1 MDASTAGVVIG
12 IIALFLGLW
21 QMNNS
26 LNERMDSFNVR
37 LDELRRDLER
47 KIEREVDGVRRELS
61 NHIDR
66 NYSELFMLR
75 VAILGSDV
83 PPDAVFKAY
92 RESLKKAG
100 GVGNGSE
107 S

>member
-1 MDASTAGVVIG
+1 MDASTAGVFLG
-12 IIALFLGLW
+12 IIAVFVALW
-21 QMNNS
+21 QLNVSVNN
-26 LNERMDSFNVR
+26 R
-37 LDELRRDLER
+37 LDDLRRDLER

>member
-1 MDASTAGVVIG
+1 MDASTAGVFIG

-21 QMNNS
+21 QLNVSVNN
-26 LNERMDSFNVR
+26 R
-37 LDELRRDLER
+37 LDDLRRDLER

-61 NHIDR
+61 GQIDR

-92 RESLKKAG
+92 KESLEKAG
-100 GVGNGSE
+100 GAGNGSK